1 MFVCKKNKRPN
12 ALEDNSTLKAFMST
26 VFFEL
31 SFPGEKLCESILRK
45 RFVKI
50 IALYHITA

>member
-12 ALEDNSTLKAFMST
+12 ALEDNSTLKAFVST
-26 VFFEL
+26 GFFEL